1 MSNSGTTPSTVSG
14 LEPETIAETLQTYQ
28 KQILVG
34 VIVLA
39 AAGGGFWMWKR
50 SAEIRED
57 RAGEAY
63 QVAEGAFASGNMPL
77 AQTELEKI
85 TGRYAGTSPGTQ
97 AAMLLAQVHF
107 GQGKYED
114 GMKVLEAAS
123 SKAPAPLKAGIQA
136 LMGAG
141 YEGTSKPAEAA
152 AAYGK
157 AAELSQFDID
167 RDMFRMEQARIL
179 ATAGDAAGAGKIY
192 LEIGQREDSP
202 FAGEAKVRLGEQQA
216 KP

>member
-1 MSNSGTTPSTVSG
+1 
-14 LEPETIAETLQTYQ
+14 
-28 KQILVG
+28 

-50 SAEIRED
+50 SAEVREG

-63 QVAEGAFASGNMPL
+63 QAAEGAFASGNMPL
-77 AQTELEKI
+77 AQAELEKV
-85 TGRYAGTSPGTQ
+85 TGRYAGTASGTQ

-107 GQGKYED
+107 GQGKYAE
-114 GMKVLEAAS
+114 GMQVLEAAS
-123 SKAPAPLKAGIQA
+123 SKAPTPLKAGIQA
-136 LMGAG
+136 LMAAG
-141 YEGTSKPAEAA
+141 FEGTAKPAEAA

-157 AAELSQFDID
+157 AADLSQFDID
-167 RDMFRMEQARIL
+167 RDMYRMEQARIL
-179 ATAGDAAGAGKIY
+179 AASGDAAGAGKIY

>member
-1 MSNSGTTPSTVSG
+1 MSNSVTPSSTVGG
-14 LEPETIAETLQTYQ
+14 LEPETIAETFQTYQ
-28 KQILVG
+28 KQILIG
-34 VIVLA
+34 VIALA

-50 SAEIRED
+50 SAEIREG

-63 QVAEGAFASGNMPL
+63 QAAEGAFASGNMPL
-77 AQTELEKI
+77 AQTELEKVS
-85 TGRYAGTSPGTQ
+85 GRYAGTTSGTQ

-107 GQGKYED
+107 GQGKYDE
-114 GMKVLEAAS
+114 GMKVLTAAA

-141 YEGTSKPAEAA
+141 YEGTAKPAEAA
-152 AAYGK
+152 AAYAK

-167 RDMFRMEQARIL
+167 RDMYRMEQARIL
-179 ATAGDAAGAGKIY
+179 AASGDAAGAGKIY

>member
-1 MSNSGTTPSTVSG
+1 MSNSVTPSSTVGG
-14 LEPETIAETLQTYQ
+14 LEPESIAETFQTYQ

-50 SAEIRED
+50 SAEVREG

-77 AQTELEKI
+77 AQAELEKV
-85 TGRYAGTSPGTQ
+85 TGRYAGTASGTQ

-107 GQGKYED
+107 GQGKYAD

-141 YEGTSKPAEAA
+141 LEGTAKPAEAA

-157 AAELSQFDID
+157 AADLSQFDID
-167 RDMFRMEQARIL
+167 RDMYRMEQARIL
-179 ATAGDAAGAGKIY
+179 AAAGDAAGAGKIY

>member
-1 MSNSGTTPSTVSG
+1 MSNSVTPSSTVGG
-14 LEPETIAETLQTYQ
+14 LEPESIAETFQTYQ
-28 KQILVG
+28 KQILIG
-34 VIVLA
+34 VIALA

-50 SAEIRED
+50 SAEIREG

-63 QVAEGAFASGNMPL
+63 QAAEGAFASGNMPL
-77 AQTELEKI
+77 AQTELEKV
-85 TGRYAGTSPGTQ
+85 TGRYAGTASGTQ
-97 AAMLLAQVHF
+97 AAMLLAQVHY
-107 GQGKYED
+107 GQGKYDD
-114 GMKVLEAAS
+114 GMKVLEAAA
-123 SKAPAPLKAGIQA
+123 SKAPASLKAGIQA

-141 YEGTSKPAEAA
+141 FEGTAKPAEAA

-167 RDMFRMEQARIL
+167 RDMYRMEQARIL
-179 ATAGDAAGAGKIY
+179 AATGDAAGAGKIY

-202 FAGEAKVRLGEQQA
+202 FAGEAKVRLGEQQS

>member
-1 MSNSGTTPSTVSG
+1 MSNTGITPSTASG
-14 LEPETIAETLQTYQ
+14 LEPESVAEMLQTYQ
-28 KQILVG
+28 KQIIVG
-34 VIVLA
+34 VIVLV
-39 AAGGGFWMWKR
+39 AAGGGFWMWRR
-50 SAEIRED
+50 SAEIREG

-63 QVAEGAFASGNMPL
+63 QAAESAFASGNMPL

-85 TGRYAGTSPGTQ
+85 TGRYAGTAPGTQ

-107 GQGKYED
+107 GQGKYDE
-114 GMKVLEAAS
+114 GMRVLEAAS

-141 YEGTSKPAEAA
+141 YEGSAKPAEAA

-167 RDMFRMEQARIL
+167 RDMYRMEQARIL
-179 ATAGDAAGAGKIY
+179 AASGDAAGAGKIY

-202 FAGEAKVRLGEQQA
+202 FAGEAKVRHGEQQA